1 MTNCCYGIDGCFVDT
16 LANQDPEVESPLL
29 NICIVEDDRLA
40 ADLLR
45 DYIEGDDMRVVCH
58 YSSAEDAMSSIPNLP
73 LPDVILM
80 DVGLPGVSGI
90 EATENLKSRFPDL
103 EIIMLTTFEDTE
115 TIVRSIKAGASGYLL
130 KASRAEEI
138 RGAITQICR
147 GGSTLSG
154 SVARKLL
161 QEFRHPTQGRDA
173 GMNHLT
179 SDLASDDSLESLTE
193 RERHILGLLIGGGSY
208 KAIAADLGISVHT
221 VNNHIRHIYKK
232 LHVQSR
238 SEAVA
243 KSLGLTKVSQG
254 QR

>member
-1 MTNCCYGIDGCFVDT
+1 
-16 LANQDPEVESPLL
+16 
-29 NICIVEDDRLA
+29 
-40 ADLLR
+40 
-45 DYIEGDDMRVVCH
+45 
-58 YSSAEDAMSSIPNLP
+58 MSSIPNLP
-73 LPDVILM
+73 LPDVILL

-90 EATENLKSRFPDL
+90 EATEDLKSRFPDL

-161 QEFRHPTQGRDA
+161 QEFRNPTQGRDA
-173 GMNHLT
+173 GLDH
-179 SDLASDDSLESLTE
+179 LASSDSLESLTE

-208 KAIAADLGISVHT
+208 KAIAADLDISVHT

-243 KSLGLTKVSQG
+243 KSLGLTGVSQG

>member
-1 MTNCCYGIDGCFVDT
+1 MPV
-16 LANQDPEVESPLL
+16 L
-29 NICIVEDDRLA
+29 NICIVEDDPLA

-45 DYIEGDDMRVVCH
+45 EYIEGDDMRVVCH
-58 YSSAEDAMSSIPNLP
+58 YGSAEDAIAKIPSLP

-80 DVGLPGVSGI
+80 DVGLPGASGI
-90 EATENLKSRFPDL
+90 EATEELKSRFPDL

-115 TIVRSIKAGASGYLL
+115 TIVSSIKAGASGYLL

-138 RGAITQICR
+138 QNAIKQICR

-161 QEFRHPTQGRDA
+161 REFRQVGIVRDTPA
-173 GMNHLT
+173 EPPVT
-179 SDLASDDSLESLTE
+179 DDSLDELTD
-193 RERHILGLLIGGGSY
+193 RERNILDLLIAGGSY
-208 KAIAADLGISVHT
+208 KAIAADLEISVHT

-232 LHVQSR
+232 LRVQSR

-243 KSLGLTKVSQG
+243 KSLGLIKVS
-254 QR
+254 

>member
-1 MTNCCYGIDGCFVDT
+1 MLD
-16 LANQDPEVESPLL
+16 
-29 NICIVEDDRLA
+29 ICIVEDDHLA

-45 DYIEGDDMRVVCH
+45 DYIEGDDMRVVSH
-58 YSSAEDAMSSIPNLP
+58 YSSAEDAMSRIPSLP

-80 DVGLPGVSGI
+80 DVGLPGASGI
-90 EATENLKSRFPDL
+90 DATSHLKSRLPDL
-103 EIIMLTTFEDTE
+103 EIIMLTTFEDTG
-115 TIVRSIKAGASGYLL
+115 TIVKSIKAGASGYLL

-138 RGAITQICR
+138 RGAIAQICR

-161 QEFRHPTQGRDA
+161 HEFRQPGRERSPTVD
-173 GMNHLT
+173 
-179 SDLASDDSLESLTE
+179 SDLESLTE
-193 RERHILGLLIGGGSY
+193 REHTILDLLTSGKSY
-208 KAIAADLGISVHT
+208 KLIAAELDISVHT

-243 KSLGLTKVSQG
+243 KSLGLTKAS
-254 QR
+254 

>member
-1 MTNCCYGIDGCFVDT
+1 M
-16 LANQDPEVESPLL
+16 L
-29 NICIVEDDRLA
+29 NICIVEDDPLA
-40 ADLLR
+40 ADLLQ
-45 DYIEGDDMRVVCH
+45 DYIEGDDMRVVSH
-58 YSSAEDAMSSIPNLP
+58 YSSAEDAMSRIPSLP

-80 DVGLPGVSGI
+80 DVGLPGASGI
-90 EATENLKSRFPDL
+90 DATSNLKSRFPDL

-161 QEFRHPTQGRDA
+161 REFRRPTRER
-173 GMNHLT
+173 
-179 SDLASDDSLESLTE
+179 DLATNDELESLTE
-193 RERHILGLLIGGGSY
+193 RDNLILDLLTSGKSY
-208 KAIAADLGISVHT
+208 KAIAADLDISVHT

-232 LHVQSR
+232 MHVQSR

-243 KSLGLTKVSQG
+243 KSLGLTKAS
-254 QR
+254 

>member
-1 MTNCCYGIDGCFVDT
+1 M
-16 LANQDPEVESPLL
+16 L
-29 NICIVEDDRLA
+29 NICIVEDDPLA
-40 ADLLR
+40 ANLLQE
-45 DYIEGDDMRVVCH
+45 YIEGDDMRVVNH
-58 YSSAEDAMSSIPNLP
+58 YSSAEDAMSRIPILP

-80 DVGLPGVSGI
+80 DVGLPGASGI
-90 EATENLKSRFPDL
+90 DATSNLKSRYPDL

-138 RGAITQICR
+138 RGAIKQICR

-161 QEFRHPTQGRDA
+161 REFRQPTHERDTA
-173 GMNHLT
+173 T
-179 SDLASDDSLESLTE
+179 DDELESLTE
-193 RERHILGLLIGGGSY
+193 REHHILDLLISGKSY
-208 KAIAADLGISVHT
+208 KAIAADLDISVHT

-232 LHVQSR
+232 MHVQSR

-243 KSLGLTKVSQG
+243 KTLGLNKAS
-254 QR
+254 

>member
-1 MTNCCYGIDGCFVDT
+1 LLAT
-16 LANQDPEVESPLL
+16 LWKPNHQVGSPLL
-29 NICIVEDDRLA
+29 NICIVEDDPLA
-40 ADLLR
+40 AGLLR

-58 YSSAEDAMSSIPNLP
+58 YSSAEDAMSGIPNLP

-103 EIIMLTTFEDTE
+103 EVIMLTTFEDTE

-130 KASRAEEI
+130 KASRAGDI
-138 RGAITQICR
+138 RDAITQICR

-161 QEFRHPTQGRDA
+161 QEFRHPTQGRDLGA
-173 GMNHLT
+173 
-179 SDLASDDSLESLTE
+179 DRVASDDSLDSLTT
-193 RERHILGLLIGGGSY
+193 RESHILDLLISGGSY
-208 KAIAADLGISVHT
+208 KAIAADLDISVHT

-232 LHVQSR
+232 LRVQSR

-243 KSLGLTKVSQG
+243 KSLGLTRAS
-254 QR
+254 

>member
-1 MTNCCYGIDGCFVDT
+1 MTNYCYGVEIRFVVT
-16 LANQDPEVESPLL
+16 LLGPNPQVDSPLL
-29 NICIVEDDRLA
+29 NICIVEDDPLA

-45 DYIEGDDMRVVCH
+45 EYIEGDDMRVVCH

-90 EATENLKSRFPDL
+90 EATEDLKSRFPDL

-130 KASRAEEI
+130 KASRAGDI
-138 RGAITQICR
+138 RNAITQICR

-161 QEFRHPTQGRDA
+161 QEFRHPTQGRDT
-173 GMNHLT
+173 GV
-179 SDLASDDSLESLTE
+179 DRIASDDSLDSLTA
-193 RERHILGLLIGGGSY
+193 RERHILDLLISGGSY
-208 KAIAADLGISVHT
+208 KAIAADLDISVHT

-232 LHVQSR
+232 MHVQSR

-243 KSLGLTKVSQG
+243 KSLGLTRAS
-254 QR
+254 

>member
-1 MTNCCYGIDGCFVDT
+1 MTNCCYGIDGCFIDT
-16 LANQDPEVESPLL
+16 LSKQEPEVESPLL

-58 YSSAEDAMSSIPNLP
+58 YSSAEDAMSGIPNLP

-90 EATENLKSRFPDL
+90 EATEYLKSRFPDL

-130 KASRAEEI
+130 KASRAGEI
-138 RGAITQICR
+138 RSAITQICR

-173 GMNHLT
+173 GMDHLT
-179 SDLASDDSLESLTE
+179 TDDSLDSLTE
-193 RERHILGLLIGGGSY
+193 RERHILDLLIGGGSY
-208 KAIAADLGISVHT
+208 KAIAADLDISVHT

-243 KSLGLTKVSQG
+243 KSLGLTTVS
-254 QR
+254 

>member
-1 MTNCCYGIDGCFVDT
+1 MTNYCYSVDVRFVAT
-16 LANQDPEVESPLL
+16 LWKPNRQVDSALL
-29 NICIVEDDRLA
+29 NICIVEDDPLA

-58 YSSAEDAMSSIPNLP
+58 YSSAEDAMSGIPKLP

-80 DVGLPGVSGI
+80 DVGLPGASGI

-103 EIIMLTTFEDTE
+103 EVIMLTTFEDTE

-130 KASRAEEI
+130 KASRAADI
-138 RGAITQICR
+138 RAAITQICR

-161 QEFRHPTQGRDA
+161 KEFRHPTHGRELGADR
-173 GMNHLT
+173 
-179 SDLASDDSLESLTE
+179 LASDDNLDSLTT
-193 RERHILGLLIGGGSY
+193 RESHILDLLIGGGSY
-208 KAIAADLGISVHT
+208 KAIAADLDISVHT

-243 KSLGLTKVSQG
+243 KSLGLTRAS
-254 QR
+254 